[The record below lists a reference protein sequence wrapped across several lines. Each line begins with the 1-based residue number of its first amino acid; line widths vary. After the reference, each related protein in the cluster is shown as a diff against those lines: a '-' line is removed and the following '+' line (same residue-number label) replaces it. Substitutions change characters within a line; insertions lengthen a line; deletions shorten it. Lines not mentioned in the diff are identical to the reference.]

1 MKVYL
6 HKNLPERI
14 KEITGKRLQ
23 NMTIYYDDMF
33 VADKDNSIDI
43 GEGTYNVKLEI
54 EYTNG
59 TIDVLTDEELYVS
72 HKDINVTV
80 NYRNFSD
87 VIRAL
92 MTSPLF
98 WLGIALSFIG
108 IGFLII
114 IFVFYF
120 SEKSRYYQK
129 KGCKIFTLRYR

>member
-6 HKNLPERI
+6 HKNLLERI
-14 KEITGKRLQ
+14 KDITGKRLQ
-23 NMTIYYDDMF
+23 NMTIYYDDIF
-33 VADKDNSIDI
+33 IADKDSSIDI

-72 HKDINVTV
+72 HKDTNVTV
-80 NYRNFSD
+80 NYRNFSETL
-87 VIRAL
+87 RAL

-98 WLGIALSFIG
+98 WIGITLSFIG

-120 SEKSRYYQK
+120 SDKVDIIKRRGAKY
-129 KGCKIFTLRYR
+129 LH